1 MGNGNTAKITIL
13 SATYGPSITTGPFDS
28 PAKNGGYLTLDVLWE
43 TEKGET
49 SSNPLYFKAKDA
61 DGRAAN
67 VELFMDDAIGSG
79 EIPAGDK
86 ARGKVAFDIKP
97 GTSTVIITNPIL
109 QEVARI
115 NVTP

>member
-1 MGNGNTAKITIL
+1 M
-13 SATYGPSITTGPFDS
+13 
-28 PAKNGGYLTLDVLWE
+28 LWE

-61 DGRAAN
+61 DGRSAN

-97 GTSTVIITNPIL
+97 GTSTVIITNPVL

-115 NVTP
+115 SVTPTTDSFLRGPSCEPHPGSWTPD

>member
-1 MGNGNTAKITIL
+1 ML
-13 SATYGPSITTGPFDS
+13 S
-28 PAKNGGYLTLDVLWE
+28 E

-61 DGRAAN
+61 NGRAAN
-67 VELFMDDAIGSG
+67 VELFTDDAIGAG

-115 NVTP
+115 SVTP